1 MHKYRPFIYL
11 LSIVLAPIVFLIA
24 LFYLMDMKSF
34 RSTIL
39 LSQEIFANLKHFK
52 SFKLQI
58 HLAFIYALTPLIF
71 TIYLF
76 FNGVNMN
83 SHGKAKWASIKDI
96 ETYKYSLVSW
106 VKSICALFFLSL
118 FAPLSIFAIFKRH
131 LIIFCNER
139 VFEDKTGFRI
149 FDFKTYYNTL
159 KIIIRQIF
167 YENFLSGLM
176 LMLKNQKTYYQNL
189 LEHLKGSMLLG
200 LKKENPITLNFDN
213 GLPLGV
219 YNVMTRAKVVY
230 YNSPLSTLIVAPP
243 GAGKTSAVAIPTLL
257 SVPSSC
263 VVLDIKGE
271 LCNLTAGYRQKHFK
285 NKIFIFNPY
294 GTDNSLYFNPF
305 DKNIVSKMSFSEKRR
320 LVEEI
325 ANTIFNEKSQDPHW
339 VEQAKNVFT
348 FHALYELCVNEE
360 TTLFEIAL
368 SLDKNY
374 TPLINKRARFYPQ
387 VFKCVEKSKEEG
399 GGFEMN
405 NDGTHMLDKDANGK
419 PIQIADV
426 NVRKL
431 WYQQVAEQVY
441 IDIDKKENYDG
452 TINKL
457 ELKLDKDKIP
467 ILEEGMLDPFMRSYA
482 NRWANANDK
491 EFSSIKSTFDRF
503 MQVFTDYRVKRATS
517 KMSFEYEDLR
527 KDNITLYI
535 KIAQTDI
542 DIIAPL
548 IRVLLESIGKN
559 LLLKESKRFD
569 ERIYF
574 ILDEFVRFGKL
585 SFLLEMPALSRSY
598 GVVLLYITQS
608 NAMIEK
614 YYGKEDAKIL
624 NGTVNY
630 RVLFRM
636 NDYEYA
642 QQISNE
648 IGKMTRKTRSH
659 STEKGQL
666 IMGGTSSIGK
676 EAWDLVSPQDIL
688 NIDKD
693 EVIILVG
700 GHQAKP
706 LKLKANYYFRN
717 PKMTKCLNWEVKPN
731 EEVFSKL

>member
-1 MHKYRPFIYL
+1 MREKSKILKDRFKDKISNLFHKL
-11 LSIVLAPIVFLIA
+11 NSIQKDYYTKILPKACKDVFTLGSS
-24 LFYLMDMKSF
+24 KS
-34 RSTIL
+34 
-39 LSQEIFANLKHFK
+39 
-52 SFKLQI
+52 
-58 HLAFIYALTPLIF
+58 YP
-71 TIYLF
+71 
-76 FNGVNMN
+76 M
-83 SHGKAKWASIKDI
+83 
-96 ETYKYSLVSW
+96 
-106 VKSICALFFLSL
+106 
-118 FAPLSIFAIFKRH
+118 
-131 LIIFCNER
+131 
-139 VFEDKTGFRI
+139 
-149 FDFKTYYNTL
+149 
-159 KIIIRQIF
+159 
-167 YENFLSGLM
+167 
-176 LMLKNQKTYYQNL
+176 
-189 LEHLKGSMLLG
+189 
-200 LKKENPITLNFDN
+200 TLNFN
-213 GLPLGV
+213 KGFCVGLYKGLNSLKP
-219 YNVMTRAKVVY
+219 TY
-230 YNSPLSTLIVAPP
+230 YDAPLSTLIIAPP
-243 GAGKTSAVAIPTLL
+243 GSGKTAAVAVPNLL
-257 SVPSSC
+257 NVPSSC

-374 TPLINKRARFYPQ
+374 TPLINKRGRFYPQ
-387 VFKCVEKSKEEG
+387 VFQCVEKSKEEG

-405 NDGTHMLDKDANGK
+405 NDGTYMLDKDANGK

-426 NVRKL
+426 DVRKL
-431 WYQQVAEQVY
+431 WYQQVAEQIY

-457 ELKLDKDKIP
+457 ELKLDKDKMP

-676 EAWDLVSPQDIL
+676 EAWDLLSAQDIM

-693 EVIILVG
+693 EVIILVS
-700 GHQAKP
+700 GHKAKP
-706 LKLKANYYFRN
+706 LKLKANHYFKNKELLSRI
-717 PKMTKCLNWEVKPN
+717 NWEVKPN
-731 EEVFSKL
+731 EEVFDALKKDV

>member
-1 MHKYRPFIYL
+1 
-11 LSIVLAPIVFLIA
+11 
-24 LFYLMDMKSF
+24 
-34 RSTIL
+34 
-39 LSQEIFANLKHFK
+39 
-52 SFKLQI
+52 
-58 HLAFIYALTPLIF
+58 
-71 TIYLF
+71 
-76 FNGVNMN
+76 
-83 SHGKAKWASIKDI
+83 
-96 ETYKYSLVSW
+96 
-106 VKSICALFFLSL
+106 
-118 FAPLSIFAIFKRH
+118 
-131 LIIFCNER
+131 
-139 VFEDKTGFRI
+139 
-149 FDFKTYYNTL
+149 
-159 KIIIRQIF
+159 
-167 YENFLSGLM
+167 
-176 LMLKNQKTYYQNL
+176 
-189 LEHLKGSMLLG
+189 
-200 LKKENPITLNFDN
+200 
-213 GLPLGV
+213 
-219 YNVMTRAKVVY
+219 
-230 YNSPLSTLIVAPP
+230 PLSTLIVAPP

-271 LCNLTAGYRQKHFK
+271 LCDLTAGYRQKHFK

-294 GTDNSLYFNPF
+294 GTDNSLCFNPF
-305 DKNIVSKMSFSEKRR
+305 DKKIVSKMSFSEKRR

-325 ANTIFNEKSQDPHW
+325 SNTIFNEKSQDPHW

-374 TPLINKRARFYPQ
+374 TPLINKRGRFYPQ

-405 NDGTHMLDKDANGK
+405 NDGTYMLDKDANGI

-426 NVRKL
+426 DVRKL
-431 WYQQVAEQVY
+431 WYQQVAEQIY
-441 IDIDKKENYDG
+441 IDVDRKENYDG

-457 ELKLDKDKIP
+457 ELKLDKDKMP

-482 NRWANANDK
+482 SRWANANDK

-706 LKLKANYYFRN
+706 LKLKANYY
-717 PKMTKCLNWEVKPN
+717 
-731 EEVFSKL
+731 

>member
-1 MHKYRPFIYL
+1 MIE
-11 LSIVLAPIVFLIA
+11 
-24 LFYLMDMKSF
+24 KSK
-34 RSTIL
+34 T
-39 LSQEIFANLKHFK
+39 LKDRFK
-52 SFKLQI
+52 
-58 HLAFIYALTPLIF
+58 
-71 TIYLF
+71 
-76 FNGVNMN
+76 
-83 SHGKAKWASIKDI
+83 
-96 ETYKYSLVSW
+96 
-106 VKSICALFFLSL
+106 
-118 FAPLSIFAIFKRH
+118 
-131 LIIFCNER
+131 
-139 VFEDKTGFRI
+139 DKTSNLFHKLNSI
-149 FDFKTYYNTL
+149 QKDYYTKMLPKACKDVFTL
-159 KIIIRQIF
+159 
-167 YENFLSGLM
+167 
-176 LMLKNQKTYYQNL
+176 
-189 LEHLKGSMLLG
+189 GSSKSYPM
-200 LKKENPITLNFDN
+200 TLNFDKGFCV
-213 GLPLGV
+213 GLYKGLNSLKP
-219 YNVMTRAKVVY
+219 TY
-230 YNSPLSTLIVAPP
+230 YDAPLSTLIIAPS
-243 GAGKTSAVAIPTLL
+243 GSGKTAAVAVPNLL

-271 LCNLTAGYRQKHFK
+271 LFDLTAGYRQQVLK
-285 NKIFIFNPY
+285 NKIFVFDPLGN
-294 GTDNSLYFNPF
+294 DNTLKFNPF
-305 DKNIVSKMSFSEKRR
+305 DKRIVEKLDFNRKRR
-320 LVEEI
+320 LVDEVG
-325 ANTIFNEKSQDPHW
+325 NTIFAEDGANKDPHW
-339 VEQAKNVFT
+339 TQQAKNLFVFY
-348 FHALYELCVNEE
+348 ALYDLCVHN
-360 TTLFEIAL
+360 TSTFFEIA
-368 SLDKNY
+368 SAPIKNY
-374 TPLINKRARFYPQ
+374 VPLINPQSRFYTELYECQ
-387 VFKCVEKSKEEG
+387 SSDNGFVKENGRYMAKVE
-399 GGFEMN
+399 
-405 NDGTHMLDKDANGK
+405 NGVKKMK
-419 PIQIADV
+419 PNV
-426 NVRKL
+426 NVELL
-431 WYQQVAEQVY
+431 WYKQVAEQVY
-441 IDIDKKENYDG
+441 TDPENPKNYDG
-452 TINKL
+452 SVNNL
-457 ELKLDKDKIP
+457 EKDDQGNIIMK
-467 ILEEGMLDPFMRSYA
+467 EGMLDPIIRNEA
-482 NRWANANDK
+482 NKWAKANDK
-491 EFSSIKSTFDRF
+491 EFASIKSVYSRF
-503 MQVFTDYRVKRATS
+503 MQVFTSYQVKSATDS
-517 KMSFEYEDLR
+517 MSFEYEYLR

-706 LKLKANYYFRN
+706 LKLKANYYFKNKELLSRI
-717 PKMTKCLNWEVKPN
+717 NWEVKPN
-731 EEVFSKL
+731 EEVSDELKKFA

>member
-34 RSTIL
+34 HSTIL

-83 SHGKAKWASIKDI
+83 SHGRAKWASIKDI

-139 VFEDKTGFRI
+139 VFEDKTDFRI

-167 YENFLSGLM
+167 YENLLSGLM

-230 YNSPLSTLIVAPP
+230 YNSPLSTLIIAPP
-243 GAGKTSAVAIPTLL
+243 GSGKTAAVAVPNLL
-257 SVPSSC
+257 NVPSSC

-271 LCNLTAGYRQKHFK
+271 LFDLTAGYRQQVLK
-285 NKIFIFNPY
+285 NKIFVFDPLGN
-294 GTDNSLYFNPF
+294 DNTLKFNPF
-305 DKNIVSKMSFSEKRR
+305 DKRIVEKLDFNRKRR
-320 LVEEI
+320 LVDEVG
-325 ANTIFNEKSQDPHW
+325 NTIFAEDGANKDPHW
-339 VEQAKNVFT
+339 TQQAKNLFVFY
-348 FHALYELCVNEE
+348 ALYDLCVHN
-360 TTLFEIAL
+360 TSTFFEIA
-368 SLDKNY
+368 SAPIKNY
-374 TPLINKRARFYPQ
+374 VPLINPQSRFYTELYECQ
-387 VFKCVEKSKEEG
+387 SSDNGFVKENGRYIAKVE
-399 GGFEMN
+399 
-405 NDGTHMLDKDANGK
+405 NGVKKMK
-419 PIQIADV
+419 PNV
-426 NVRKL
+426 NVELL

-441 IDIDKKENYDG
+441 TDPENPKNYDG
-452 TINKL
+452 SVNHL
-457 ELKLDKDKIP
+457 EKDDQGNIIMK
-467 ILEEGMLDPFMRSYA
+467 EGMLDPIIRNEA
-482 NRWANANDK
+482 NKWAKANDK
-491 EFSSIKSTFDRF
+491 EFASIKSVYSRF
-503 MQVFTDYRVKRATS
+503 MQVFTSYQVKSATDS
-517 KMSFEYEDLR
+517 MSFEYEDLR
-527 KDNITLYI
+527 ADNISLYI

-542 DIIAPL
+542 DTLAPL
-548 IRVLLESIGKN
+548 IRILLESIAKN
-559 LLLKESKRFD
+559 LLLKESKKFE
-569 ERIYF
+569 ERVYLF
-574 ILDEFVRFGKL
+574 LDEFVRFGKL
-585 SFLLEMPALSRSY
+585 PFLLEMPALSRSY
-598 GVVLLYITQS
+598 DVVLIFITQS
-608 NAMIEK
+608 NALIEK
-614 YYGKEDAKIL
+614 YYGREDARIVNSTVAYKIIFKMDDL
-624 NGTVNY
+624 
-630 RVLFRM
+630 
-636 NDYEYA
+636 EYA
-642 QQISNE
+642 KQVSE
-648 IGKMTRKTRSH
+648 EVGKMTRKTRSH

-666 IMGGTSSIGK
+666 ITGGTSSIGK
-676 EAWDLVSPQDIL
+676 EAWDLLSAQDIM

-693 EVIILVG
+693 EVIVLVS
-700 GHQAKP
+700 GHKAKP
-706 LKLKANYYFRN
+706 LKLKANYYFKNKELLSRI
-717 PKMTKCLNWEVKPN
+717 NWEVKPN
-731 EEVFSKL
+731 EEVFD

>member
-1 MHKYRPFIYL
+1 M
-11 LSIVLAPIVFLIA
+11 
-24 LFYLMDMKSF
+24 
-34 RSTIL
+34 
-39 LSQEIFANLKHFK
+39 
-52 SFKLQI
+52 
-58 HLAFIYALTPLIF
+58 IF

-76 FNGVNMN
+76 FKGVNMN

-118 FAPLSIFAIFKRH
+118 FAPLSIFAIFKRR

-149 FDFKTYYNTL
+149 FDFKTYYNAL
-159 KIIIRQIF
+159 KIVIRQIF

-271 LCNLTAGYRQKHFK
+271 LCDLTAGYRQKHFK

-305 DKNIVSKMSFSEKRR
+305 DKKIVSKMSFSEKRR

-348 FHALYELCVNEE
+348 FHALYELCINEE

-374 TPLINKRARFYPQ
+374 TPLINKRGRLYPQ

-405 NDGTHMLDKDANGK
+405 NDGTYMLD
-419 PIQIADV
+419 IQ
-426 NVRKL
+426 
-431 WYQQVAEQVY
+431 
-441 IDIDKKENYDG
+441 KE
-452 TINKL
+452 
-457 ELKLDKDKIP
+457 
-467 ILEEGMLDPFMRSYA
+467 ILLHH
-482 NRWANANDK
+482 
-491 EFSSIKSTFDRF
+491 
-503 MQVFTDYRVKRATS
+503 
-517 KMSFEYEDLR
+517 
-527 KDNITLYI
+527 
-535 KIAQTDI
+535 
-542 DIIAPL
+542 
-548 IRVLLESIGKN
+548 
-559 LLLKESKRFD
+559 LKELDVFCKNSVSFPFFQSFSNHSKTLPLCCELDFA
-569 ERIYF
+569 F
-574 ILDEFVRFGKL
+574 GILK
-585 SFLLEMPALSRSY
+585 
-598 GVVLLYITQS
+598 
-608 NAMIEK
+608 K
-614 YYGKEDAKIL
+614 
-624 NGTVNY
+624 
-630 RVLFRM
+630 
-636 NDYEYA
+636 
-642 QQISNE
+642 
-648 IGKMTRKTRSH
+648 
-659 STEKGQL
+659 
-666 IMGGTSSIGK
+666 
-676 EAWDLVSPQDIL
+676 
-688 NIDKD
+688 
-693 EVIILVG
+693 
-700 GHQAKP
+700 
-706 LKLKANYYFRN
+706 
-717 PKMTKCLNWEVKPN
+717 
-731 EEVFSKL
+731 

>member
-1 MHKYRPFIYL
+1 
-11 LSIVLAPIVFLIA
+11 
-24 LFYLMDMKSF
+24 
-34 RSTIL
+34 
-39 LSQEIFANLKHFK
+39 
-52 SFKLQI
+52 
-58 HLAFIYALTPLIF
+58 
-71 TIYLF
+71 
-76 FNGVNMN
+76 
-83 SHGKAKWASIKDI
+83 
-96 ETYKYSLVSW
+96 
-106 VKSICALFFLSL
+106 
-118 FAPLSIFAIFKRH
+118 
-131 LIIFCNER
+131 
-139 VFEDKTGFRI
+139 
-149 FDFKTYYNTL
+149 
-159 KIIIRQIF
+159 
-167 YENFLSGLM
+167 
-176 LMLKNQKTYYQNL
+176 
-189 LEHLKGSMLLG
+189 
-200 LKKENPITLNFDN
+200 
-213 GLPLGV
+213 
-219 YNVMTRAKVVY
+219 
-230 YNSPLSTLIVAPP
+230 
-243 GAGKTSAVAIPTLL
+243 
-257 SVPSSC
+257 
-263 VVLDIKGE
+263 
-271 LCNLTAGYRQKHFK
+271 
-285 NKIFIFNPY
+285 
-294 GTDNSLYFNPF
+294 
-305 DKNIVSKMSFSEKRR
+305 
-320 LVEEI
+320 
-325 ANTIFNEKSQDPHW
+325 
-339 VEQAKNVFT
+339 
-348 FHALYELCVNEE
+348 
-360 TTLFEIAL
+360 
-368 SLDKNY
+368 
-374 TPLINKRARFYPQ
+374 
-387 VFKCVEKSKEEG
+387 
-399 GGFEMN
+399 MN
-405 NDGTHMLDKDANGK
+405 NDDTYMLDKDANGK

-426 NVRKL
+426 DVRKL
-431 WYQQVAEQVY
+431 WYQQVAEQIY

-457 ELKLDKDKIP
+457 ELKLDKDKMP

-542 DIIAPL
+542 DIITPL

-574 ILDEFVRFGKL
+574 ILDEFVRFGEL

-717 PKMTKCLNWEVKPN
+717 PKMTECLNWEVKPN